1 MRILLNGEARHLAA
15 PLSVQALLDELE
27 IDPRVVAVEVNRVV
41 VKRVRYPDTLIEDG
55 AEVEIVAFVGG
66 GSRGKVRG
74 RRAKGADRRAQ
85 KGWKAGAI
93 LLALILLSG
102 AATAQQTRPAAPPVS
117 QTVSEESMLVY
128 QGWALLAAGD
138 AAKASRAAA
147 DALAKSPRSV
157 AAIVLLV
164 EAEIARAGAT
174 AGLTAYERWL
184 GDRKVE
190 DPYLVRRIS
199 RALLQTTAKGPG
211 PLAGDAM
218 RFLAEDGDAESRA
231 ELTRKAYAGSFA
243 DAKALAPLDEGIV
256 RYLIQGLSTTTG
268 SKLAIIDALVASRS
282 KLAIPPL
289 MALLGD
295 TATPAHIAA
304 AADGLGKLGATDAI
318 PRLRPL
324 VANPAATGEVRWT
337 AAAALFRLG
346 DKTGEAVLQKSFESD
361 NGALRLAAVEAMSSR
376 PDGAWQGVV
385 RSLTADTNQTVRMQA
400 AKLIAPYDN
409 TLARITLEAGL
420 ASRTP
425 EIQAFAAQILAESV
439 ATDFAMLR
447 RLIRSTT
454 GLAQLQA
461 AARVLQLT
469 R

>member
-1 MRILLNGEARHLAA
+1 MRILLNGEARDLAA
-15 PLSVQALLDELE
+15 PLSVQALLDDLE

-41 VKRVRYPDTLIEDG
+41 VKRARYPDTLIEDG

-66 GSRGKVRG
+66 GSRPKATGRG
-74 RRAKGADRRAQ
+74 PKLQ
-85 KGWKAGAI
+85 S
-93 LLALILLSG
+93 LLVLLTALIAGQLTIVS
-102 AATAQQTRPAAPPVS
+102 AQQTRPAAPPAA

-138 AAKASRAAA
+138 AGKAAKAAA
-147 DALAKSPRSV
+147 DALTKSPRSV

-164 EAEIARAGAT
+164 EAEIARAGAM

-211 PLAGDAM
+211 PLASDAM

-243 DAKALAPLDEGIV
+243 DAKALAPLDAGIV

-289 MALLGD
+289 LDLLGD

-304 AADGLGKLGATDAI
+304 AADGLGKLGATEAI

-420 ASRTP
+420 ASRAP